1 MPRISARFEFF
12 FNLEPSH
19 LAQINSSS
27 YYSLNANLMQGEESI
42 LWLPLERKILK
53 NENNEG
59 SEGYVNE
66 DCKFTVDG
74 IFSCKLREGVA
85 PWIQSQKKEFSL
97 NIIATHVLFKG
108 VSGGLIEIDIKE
120 LYSEN
125 RLATEWRLH

>member
-27 YYSLNANLMQGEESI
+27 YYSLKANLMQGNESI
-42 LWLPLERKILK
+42 LWLPLERKIF
-53 NENNEG
+53 ENNDNRGLEV
-59 SEGYVNE
+59 YVTSDGN
-66 DCKFTVDG
+66 FIVNG

-85 PWIQSQKKEFSL
+85 PWIQLKKKKFSL
-97 NIIATHVLFKG
+97 NILATHFLFKDERNK
-108 VSGGLIEIDIKE
+108 LIEIDLKE
-120 LYSEN
+120 FCVEN

>member
-42 LWLPLERKILK
+42 LWLPLERRIFENEK
-53 NENNEG
+53 NRG
-59 SEGYVNE
+59 SEVYL
-66 DCKFTVDG
+66 TVDG
-74 IFSCKLREGVA
+74 KFNVNGLFSCKLREGVA
-85 PWIQSQKKEFSL
+85 PWIQLKKKKFSL
-97 NIIATHVLFKG
+97 NILANHFLFKNE
-108 VSGGLIEIDIKE
+108 SSKLIEIDLKE
-120 LYSEN
+120 LCVEN

>member
-42 LWLPLERKILK
+42 LWLPLERRIFE
-53 NENNEG
+53 NENNRG
-59 SEGYVNE
+59 SEVYL
-66 DCKFTVDG
+66 TVDG
-74 IFSCKLREGVA
+74 KFNVNGLFSCKLREGVA
-85 PWIQSQKKEFSL
+85 PWIQLKKKKFSL
-97 NIIATHVLFKG
+97 NILATHFLFKDERNK
-108 VSGGLIEIDIKE
+108 LIEIDLKE
-120 LYSEN
+120 FCVEN

>member
-42 LWLPLERKILK
+42 LWLPLERRIFE
-53 NENNEG
+53 NENNRG
-59 SEGYVNE
+59 SEVYL
-66 DCKFTVDG
+66 TVDG
-74 IFSCKLREGVA
+74 KFNVNGLFSCKLREGVA
-85 PWIQSQKKEFSL
+85 PWIQLKKKKFSL
-97 NIIATHVLFKG
+97 NILSTHVLFKDER
-108 VSGGLIEIDIKE
+108 SKLIEIDLKE
-120 LYSEN
+120 FCIEN

>member
-42 LWLPLERKILK
+42 LWLPLERRIFENEK
-53 NENNEG
+53 NRG
-59 SEGYVNE
+59 SEVYL
-66 DCKFTVDG
+66 TVDG
-74 IFSCKLREGVA
+74 KFNVNGLFSCKLREGVA
-85 PWIQSQKKEFSL
+85 PWIQLKKKKFAL
-97 NIIATHVLFKG
+97 NILLTHILFKDER
-108 VSGGLIEIDIKE
+108 SKLIEIDLKE
-120 LYSEN
+120 FCVEN

>member
-19 LAQINSSS
+19 IAQINSSS

-42 LWLPLERKILK
+42 LWLPLERRIFENEK
-53 NENNEG
+53 NRG
-59 SEGYVNE
+59 SEVYL
-66 DCKFTVDG
+66 TVDG
-74 IFSCKLREGVA
+74 KFNVNGLFSCKLREGVA
-85 PWIQSQKKEFSL
+85 PWIQLKKKKFSL

-125 RLATEWRLH
+125 RLATEWKLH

>member
-42 LWLPLERKILK
+42 LWLPLERRIFE
-53 NENNEG
+53 NENNRG
-59 SEGYVNE
+59 SEVYL
-66 DCKFTVDG
+66 TVDG
-74 IFSCKLREGVA
+74 KFNVNGLFSCKLREGVA
-85 PWIQSQKKEFSL
+85 PWIQLKKKKFSL
-97 NIIATHVLFKG
+97 NILSTHIIFKDER
-108 VSGGLIEIDIKE
+108 SKLIEIDLKE
-120 LYSEN
+120 FCVEN

>member
-19 LAQINSSS
+19 HAQINSSS
-27 YYSLNANLMQGEESI
+27 YSLKANLMQGEESI
-42 LWLPLERKILK
+42 LWFPLERKILK

-66 DCKFTVDG
+66 DCNFKVNG

-97 NIIATHVLFKG
+97 NILATHVLFKG
-108 VSGGLIEIDIKE
+108 ACSGLIEKDLKE
-120 LYSEN
+120 LCVEN

>member
-42 LWLPLERKILK
+42 LWLPLERRIFE
-53 NENNEG
+53 NENNRG
-59 SEGYVNE
+59 SEVYL
-66 DCKFTVDG
+66 TVDG
-74 IFSCKLREGVA
+74 KFNVNGLFSCKLREGVA
-85 PWIQSQKKEFSL
+85 PWIQLKKKKFSL
-97 NIIATHVLFKG
+97 NILSTHVLFKDER
-108 VSGGLIEIDIKE
+108 SKLIEIDLKE
-120 LYSEN
+120 FCVEN

>member
-1 MPRISARFEFF
+1 MPRISARFDFLF
-12 FNLEPSH
+12 YLESNYKT
-19 LAQINSSS
+19 QIQSYHDYLLKSS
-27 YYSLNANLMQGEESI
+27 LMQGDESL

-66 DCKFTVDG
+66 DCNFKVNG

-97 NIIATHVLFKG
+97 NILATHVLFKG
-108 VSGGLIEIDIKE
+108 ASSGLIEIDLKE
-120 LYSEN
+120 LCVEN